1 MRLRLACI
9 LALLL
14 PELPLA
20 PFRAELGPSWL
31 HPLGTDALGR
41 DGLLRLLLA
50 GSRSLGFASA
60 VAVLALLLACAA
72 ALGVERFRGV
82 RSALRAIPPLLFL
95 LPLAAAWGGL
105 GWMNL
110 GLLLG
115 ALLALQLE
123 PPLRARMDPFRQ
135 GPAWAMDR
143 VLGGSRWHRA
153 RIWAPWFW
161 DQAASLFPT
170 AWLGAL
176 WGEATLRLLGLG
188 PGPQYDSLGLLL
200 NQELPRLATDST
212 VLGWASLFL
221 VVALAVLPASKG
233 PLEGK

>member
-1 MRLRLACI
+1 MKVRLFFL

-14 PELPLA
+14 PELPLD
-20 PFRAELGPSWL
+20 PFRGDLPPSWVHL
-31 HPLGTDALGR
+31 LGTDVLGR
-41 DGLLRLLLA
+41 DGLLRLCLA

-60 VAVLALLLACAA
+60 VALLALLLASGA
-72 ALGVERFRGV
+72 ALGVERCKGA

-105 GWMNL
+105 GWTAL

-115 ALLALQLE
+115 ALLSLQLE
-123 PPLRARMDPFRQ
+123 PPLRARLDPFRQ
-135 GPAWAMDR
+135 GPAWAMNR
-143 VLGGSRWHRA
+143 VLGGSRFHQM
-153 RIWAPWFW
+153 RIWTPWVA

-200 NQELPRLATDST
+200 NQELPRLATDGT
-212 VLGWASLFL
+212 ALGWASLFL
-221 VVALAVLPASKG
+221 VLALAGLSASKQTSEE
-233 PLEGK
+233 P